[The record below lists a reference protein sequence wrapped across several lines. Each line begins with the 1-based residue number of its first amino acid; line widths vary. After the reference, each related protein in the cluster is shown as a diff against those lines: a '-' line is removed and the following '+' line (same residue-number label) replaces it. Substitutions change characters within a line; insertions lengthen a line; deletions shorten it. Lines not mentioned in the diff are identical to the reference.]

1 MLLATQVK
9 FPATADERGSGRIT
23 TIDLPAPAIKTF
35 KHRVTLVNHQ
45 SDRSHK
51 IEVTTFSDSFNA
63 IQREVAYV
71 RSTCPALK
79 GYAMADAPVELISGS
94 PF

>member
-1 MLLATQVK
+1 MLATQ
-9 FPATADERGSGRIT
+9 TAPV
-23 TIDLPAPAIKTF
+23 IDLDRPALKTF
-35 KHRVTLVNHQ
+35 KHRVTLVNYQ
-45 SDRSHK
+45 TDRSHQ

-79 GYAMADAPVELISGS
+79 GYAMADAPVELISGNA
-94 PF
+94 F